1 MRTPAAAHEGA
12 FAREEQMR
20 PYSFFT
26 IGSMSARVRY
36 TAPSS
41 TTPLTASQ
49 SCAVSSVNGLC
60 GRMAALLIRMST
72 RPNSDSARAAIAST

>member
-1 MRTPAAAHEGA
+1 MRASAAADEGA
-12 FAREEQMR
+12 FAGEEQDA
-20 PYSFFT
+20 PVLVLT
-26 IGSMSARVRY
+26 INSMTARVRY
-36 TAPSS
+36 SAPSS

-49 SCAVSSVNGLC
+49 SCVVSSVNGLC